1 MRWLFLMFLAL
12 ASGAASC
19 EGIGEVLERSQQ
31 VRMDAH
37 PAVDPTAP
45 AAVKIRASFQTV
57 IGATGQLPALELRVV
72 SGAPLAETLQGRVI
86 VVDESLAEA
95 RESDRLFV
103 LAHEVGHVALRHWPQ
118 MRKLY
123 QAYIPGEVVR
133 QHTDS
138 VANLLGYDASALAH
152 KQEMEADTYA
162 MRMLRS
168 IGHPPDEACQA
179 LMMQGV
185 HGDSPTHPGTMK
197 RIASL
202 RQAAA
207 EDSAAAHSR

>member
-1 MRWLFLMFLAL
+1 MRWLFLTFLAL
-12 ASGAASC
+12 ASGAAWC

-31 VRMDAH
+31 MRMDAH
-37 PAVDPTAP
+37 PVLDPAAP
-45 AAVKIRASFQTV
+45 AAVKIRTSFQTV
-57 IGATGQLPALELRVV
+57 LGAAGQLPALELRVV

-86 VVDESLAEA
+86 VVDESLADA

-103 LAHEVGHVALRHWPQ
+103 LAHEVGHVALKHWPQ

-138 VANLLGYDASALAH
+138 IANLLGYDASALAH
-152 KQEMEADTYA
+152 RQEMEADTFA
-162 MRMLRS
+162 MRTLRS
-168 IGHPPDEACQA
+168 IGHPPEEAFQA
-179 LMMQGV
+179 LMQQGV
-185 HGDSPTHPGTMK
+185 HGDSATHPGTMK

-202 RQAAA
+202 RQAAS
-207 EDSAAAHSR
+207 EDSATSRR